1 MCYCI
6 NVTKKWIS
14 LGDSIFSSFNFL
26 RLLKCHS
33 LIRFFFHFARSSS
46 GLFYQHSPVLP
57 ANMPFNTFVPACPR
71 GFGGYYTLGLR
82 RFIELKTAQLIGVFF
97 FAWRMP
103 FSGKTLKNLAL
114 SNSQSDHWTQS
125 VSPIYAV
132 CKEVI
137 CRRENDCENNQV
149 QKLYCTWT
157 LRNLFTYILTRTCLC
172 IYALLLCR
180 KCNSAILSFVV
191 F

>member
-1 MCYCI
+1 M
-6 NVTKKWIS
+6 
-14 LGDSIFSSFNFL
+14 GDSIFSSFNFL

-33 LIRFFFHFARSSS
+33 LIRVFFFILPGVAPVYFTSTLRCFLPTCRSILSS
-46 GLFYQHSPVLP
+46 RRALRVWGILYTRIASFYRAKNSTVDW
-57 ANMPFNTFVPACPR
+57 
-71 GFGGYYTLGLR
+71 
-82 RFIELKTAQLIGVFF
+82 GVF